1 VAHGVPET
9 RTRQGPADAW
19 AAAGRSHSRR
29 RGANASLFPPTS
41 GEQSQCDFDHT
52 ANGDPP
58 SSATLLPVTCMK
70 TAKRGQTVGLR
81 REGAM
86 TMTEQPA
93 TPAKEKTARCAHH
106 DGHGPGG
113 GAEAPE
119 SPRERVNRRWNE
131 VLQETRVTQTG
142 VQILFGFLLSVAFT
156 PLFRELGTVDR
167 AIYVATVV
175 LGASATGALIAPV
188 SIHRFLSGQRMK
200 NEVVE
205 AACRL
210 MTCGMVLLALTIG
223 CTLLLILR
231 FVVPGVLAEVLV
243 VGVMLWFGL
252 CWYVLPLR
260 IRRRAARRSADDEA

>member
-1 VAHGVPET
+1 
-9 RTRQGPADAW
+9 
-19 AAAGRSHSRR
+19 
-29 RGANASLFPPTS
+29 
-41 GEQSQCDFDHT
+41 
-52 ANGDPP
+52 
-58 SSATLLPVTCMK
+58 
-70 TAKRGQTVGLR
+70 
-81 REGAM
+81 
-86 TMTEQPA
+86 MTEQPGHL
-93 TPAKEKTARCAHH
+93 AKEDTACCPHH
-106 DGHGPGG
+106 HRHYPGSG
-113 GAEAPE
+113 GDEPE

-156 PLFRELGTVDR
+156 PLFRELETVDR
-167 AIYVATVV
+167 VIYVLTVV
-175 LGASATGALIAPV
+175 LGAAATGSLIAPV

-210 MTCGMVLLALTIG
+210 MMCGMVLLALTIG

-243 VGVMLWFGL
+243 GGVMLWFGL

-260 IRRRAARRSADDEA
+260 LRRRAAQRSRPGGAQHS